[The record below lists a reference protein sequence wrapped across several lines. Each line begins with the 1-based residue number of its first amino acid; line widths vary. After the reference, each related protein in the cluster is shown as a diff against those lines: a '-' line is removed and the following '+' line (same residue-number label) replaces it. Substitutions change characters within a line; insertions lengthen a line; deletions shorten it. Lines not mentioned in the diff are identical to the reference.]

1 MAIRPDI
8 AAVDQRGLGACENHG
23 GRMAMSPSLLR
34 IATIAFMLLPLAA
47 RGEPITLKLAYYSSD
62 QTRSYSMAIKAFVDA
77 VNADAQGGLTIE
89 TYAGGVLGK
98 DSSQQAQLIRDG
110 KADMA
115 YVVLGAAA
123 SQFPDHEVMELPGI
137 FRDMREATWVDGRIL
152 DSGIVGGYDDFFVVA
167 SLATEP
173 EGIHTRVPIAS
184 LADLRG
190 RRIRANNPIEASAL
204 AMLGMSPVVLPIVKT
219 PEAISRGTIDGAA
232 TALGP
237 LIDFGLGRVV
247 TYHYFLPLGASVR
260 SLLMSRKTFASL
272 PKPGQ
277 DVIRKY
283 SGSWLTDRFV
293 DGDEAY
299 NTGLIEQ
306 LKADPM
312 RTVIFPSQSD
322 LDLAGEAFRALRAE
336 WAEAR
341 PRNHLLLD
349 TVEAEASKYRSDR

>member
-1 MAIRPDI
+1 MATRPDI
-8 AAVDQRGLGACENHG
+8 AAVDRRGIGACENHG
-23 GRMAMSPSLLR
+23 EQVAMLVSLLR
-34 IATIAFMLLPLAA
+34 IATIAFILLPLAA
-47 RGEPITLKLAYYSSD
+47 LGEPIKLKLAYYSSD
-62 QTRSYSMAIKAFVDA
+62 QTRSYSMAVKAFVDA

-89 TYAGGVLGK
+89 VYTGGLLGK
-98 DSSQQAQLIRDG
+98 DSAQQAQLVRDG

-115 YVVLGAAA
+115 YVVLGATA
-123 SQFPDHEVMELPGI
+123 SQFPDHEVVELPGL
-137 FRDMREATWVDGRIL
+137 FRDMREATRINSRIL

-190 RRIRANNPIEASAL
+190 KRIRANNPIEASAL

-237 LIDFGLGRVV
+237 LTDFGLGRVV
-247 TYHYFLPLGASVR
+247 TFHYFLRLGASVR
-260 SLLMSRKTFASL
+260 SLLMSRKTFMSL
-272 PKPGQ
+272 PKAGQ

-283 SGSWLTDRFV
+283 SGSWLTDRFI

-299 NTGLIEQ
+299 NTVLIEQ
-306 LKADPM
+306 LKADPL
-312 RTVIFPSQSD
+312 RTVIFPSQPD
-322 LDLAGEAFRALRAE
+322 IEVAKEAFRALRAE
-336 WAEAR
+336 WAEAKPHNR
-341 PRNHLLLD
+341 LLLD
-349 TVEAEASKYRSDR
+349 TVEAEVSKYRSDR

>member
-1 MAIRPDI
+1 ML
-8 AAVDQRGLGACENHG
+8 V
-23 GRMAMSPSLLR
+23 SLLR
-34 IATIAFMLLPLAA
+34 AASIAFLLLPLAA
-47 RGEPITLKLAYYSSD
+47 LGGPIKLKLAYYSSD
-62 QTRSYSMAIKAFVDA
+62 QTRSYSMAIKTFVDA
-77 VNADAQGGLTIE
+77 VNADEQGGVTIE

-98 DSSQQAQLIRDG
+98 DSAQQAQLIRAG
-110 KADMA
+110 TADFA

-123 SQFPDHEVMELPGI
+123 NQFPDHEVMELPGL
-137 FRDMREATWVDGRIL
+137 FRDMREATWVNGRIL
-152 DSGIVGGYDDFFVVA
+152 DSGIAGGYDDFFVVA

-190 RRIRANNPIEASAL
+190 KRIRANNPIEASAL

-237 LIDFGLGRVV
+237 LTDFGLGRVV
-247 TYHYFLPLGASVR
+247 TYHYFLRLGASVR
-260 SLLMSRKTFASL
+260 SLLMSRKMFTSL
-272 PKPGQ
+272 PKAGQ

-283 SGSWLTDRFV
+283 SGSRLTDHFI

-306 LKADPM
+306 LEADAS
-312 RTVIFPSQSD
+312 RTVIFPSQPD
-322 LDLAGEAFRALRAE
+322 IDVARQAYRALRAE
-336 WAEAR
+336 WAEAT
-341 PRNHLLLD
+341 PRNRRLLD
-349 TVEAEASKYRSDR
+349 AVTAEISKYRSDRQN